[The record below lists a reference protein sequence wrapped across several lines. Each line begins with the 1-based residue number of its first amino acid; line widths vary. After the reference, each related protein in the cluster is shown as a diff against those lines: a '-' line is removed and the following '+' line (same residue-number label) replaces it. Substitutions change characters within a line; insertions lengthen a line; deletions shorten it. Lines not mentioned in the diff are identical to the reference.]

1 MTATAPDLT
10 APCGL
15 TLVRYDEADW
25 RDELTEARREAA
37 ILRGLFVACFDASTR
52 LQRENDALR
61 RQLTDLHEERGRI
74 ARHLFGWTPSHE
86 AGA

>member
-1 MTATAPDLT
+1 MTDLT

-15 TLVRYDEADW
+15 TLVRYDEDAW

-37 ILRGLFVACFDASTR
+37 ILRGLFVACFDAAVK

-61 RQLTDLHEERGRI
+61 RQCAELHEERGRI
-74 ARHLFGWTPSHE
+74 ARQLFGWTPSHE
-86 AGA
+86 VGEINE